1 MASTTEF
8 VGFILERLDLLGDV
22 TAKKMF
28 GEYGVYYHG
37 KFFGVI
43 CDNRFLIKIT
53 EGGQAYLGDY
63 NTDLPY
69 PGGQPML
76 LIEDLDDKAVSY
88 THLWN
93 KGTLLFFVTF
103 CFCTRFIN

>member
-28 GEYGVYYHG
+28 GEYGVYCQG

-76 LIEDLDDKAVSY
+76 LIEDLDDKE
-88 THLWN
+88 HL
-93 KGTLLFFVTF
+93 KELVEITCRELPLPKP
-103 CFCTRFIN
+103 RKRKK